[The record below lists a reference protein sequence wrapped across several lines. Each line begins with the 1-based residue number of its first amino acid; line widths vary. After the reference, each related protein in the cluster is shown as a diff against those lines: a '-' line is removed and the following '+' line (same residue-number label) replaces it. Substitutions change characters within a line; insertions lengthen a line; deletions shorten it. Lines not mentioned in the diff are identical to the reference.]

1 MRFAER
7 MSRLGTENAFEVFN
21 RAKKLEAQGKQVI
34 HLELGEPDFATP
46 AHVIATAKQALD
58 DGWTHYNPPQ
68 GLPQLREA
76 IAEEVASSRGI
87 AVSPEEVVV
96 EPGAKPI
103 IFYTMLALIEPG
115 DEVIYPNPGFPI
127 YESVVNFIGAKPVPL
142 PFSDTKDG
150 FRLDLNRLA
159 DLITDRTRMLVLNS
173 PHNPTGSAMPPEDV
187 ETIAKLIGN
196 RDIMV
201 LSDEIYHRILY
212 KGVHKSISA
221 LPGMRERT
229 IILDGFSK
237 TYAMTG
243 WRLGYGVMPRELA
256 LAVTR
261 LGINNHSC
269 TAAFSQVA
277 AVSALRGPQTDAD
290 HMVAEFRR
298 RRDFIVAALN
308 RIPGFRCHEPE
319 GAFYVFPNITGT
331 GRSSADLAHFLLE
344 EVGVAGLSGAAF
356 GKYGEGYL
364 RFSYANSIENI
375 GRAMEKIE
383 AAMTAAV
390 HA

>member
-1 MRFAER
+1 

-21 RAKKLEAQGKQVI
+21 RAKKLEAEGRDIV

-46 AHVIATAKQALD
+46 AHVIAAAKKAMD

-68 GLPQLREA
+68 GLPQFREA
-76 IAEEVASSRGI
+76 IAHEVATSRGI
-87 AVSPEEVVV
+87 KVAPEEVVV

-103 IFYTMLALIEPG
+103 IFYAMFALVEPG

-127 YESVVNFIGAKPVPL
+127 YESVVNFLGAKPVPL
-142 PFSDTKDG
+142 PFLDTPTG
-150 FRLDLNRLA
+150 FRLDMNRLA

-187 ETIAKLIGN
+187 ATVAKLIGN
-196 RDIMV
+196 RDITV

-212 KGVHKSISA
+212 KGKHSSIA
-221 LPGMRERT
+221 AQPGMQERT

-269 TAAFSQVA
+269 TAAFTQVA
-277 AVSALRGPQTDAD
+277 AVEALRGPQTDAER
-290 HMVAEFRR
+290 MIAEFRR

-308 RIPGFRCHEPE
+308 RIPGFTCHEPE
-319 GAFYVFPNITGT
+319 GAFYVFPSIKGT
-331 GRSSADLAHFLLE
+331 GRTSQQMADFLLE
-344 EVGVAGLSGAAF
+344 DAGVAGLSGAAF

-375 GRAMEKIE
+375 GKAMQKIE
-383 AAMTAAV
+383 AAVTAKA